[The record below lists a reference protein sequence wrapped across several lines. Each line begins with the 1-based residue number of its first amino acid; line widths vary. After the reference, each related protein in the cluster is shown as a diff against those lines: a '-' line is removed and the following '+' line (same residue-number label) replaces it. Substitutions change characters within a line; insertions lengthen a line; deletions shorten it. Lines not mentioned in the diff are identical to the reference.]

1 MKPKALQPEAA
12 ADPPA
17 AIREESKDKE
27 AAAAAAPP
35 QAEGNTEEPSKAV
48 DASAKAEETNFSPPQ
63 AQDQAAKVGGAED
76 KERVPAG
83 AETGAPAGSEGN
95 QGQTGQ
101 AAAKVEE
108 TEQAEPAPASEMVSD
123 GKQETANLTAQA
135 VSGADDKAGAG
146 QAPDGGAKAGHGVEA
161 EQVPASANA
170 PPAPAVEEGAADP
183 TAGGQQIPAAS
194 AAPPDQPGE
203 GAMDV
208 DVKTEGAQDLPS
220 DQKTAADSEPKD
232 DKNQV
237 LASGDLQN
245 PQILSQTPQAAG
257 GGASL
262 AGVPLTSGELN
273 QPNQNA
279 SFYQV
284 MQMHAAQ
291 AQGQAEA
298 QAQAIQATRA
308 HQVGVGSPISQGK
321 AAPGSSPMRGVP
333 YMNMP
338 PQLQGMPMQVPK
350 GFLVPQQMMV
360 QAAQAQAQAQA
371 QFQAQA
377 QQVQAQAQ
385 AQFQA
390 QQAQAQFQQARAQ
403 AVAQGQAKPKVGD
416 KKDGSKKR
424 KIEQQGKGPA
434 KKPAAAKK
442 KKPAKEKLTHKD
454 AMEYLTKVKE
464 RFNDKLTVYNKF
476 LDIMRKFGMKKINTA
491 GVVEL
496 VKTLFKGHK
505 DLLLGFNLFVPSG
518 YEIRI
523 AEPGSKAG
531 KGSGPK
537 GGKVKAGPKKKQPI
551 EFNQAISYVNKI
563 KKRFAGDERV
573 YKAFLEILN
582 MYRKGKKG
590 IYKVYEEVSVL
601 FSEHEDLLKEFT
613 YFLPDS
619 QPPPQLSVSKRS
631 TAKSKDAKSKRA
643 TKSGT
648 KSSKDEEDKKVKS
661 SLASLSKE
669 LQFFERVKNRLRN
682 KEAYQDFLKCLN
694 IFSQEIISKMELQGL
709 VYDII
714 GKYSDLVQ
722 GFNEFLSRCESM
734 DLDLSVKNILGKD
747 GKALEAA
754 RTSVSSKEMQQ
765 KLKAISM
772 REKYNTRP
780 ISDLDLTMCEQCTP
794 SYRKLP
800 TDYPKMSFKGREKH
814 KSPQL
819 KSMFASMLND
829 QWVSLPTGTEDAYG
843 FKSLRRNQ
851 YEESLFRCEDD
862 RFELE
867 MCIEC
872 NTATIKVLD
881 EFAQQ
886 IPSLSDEEKRAL
898 VLPDNLLGPVHLR
911 SIEKIYAE
919 HGQNILDLLR
929 RIPGYAVPIVHE
941 RLKEKD
947 KEWRHAQSEM
957 NKVWSKVYEQNYH
970 KSLDHRSFYFKQID
984 KKNLSSKGII
994 TEIKELSEERKKKQD
1009 MKTKMTKAIASIP
1022 DSRWTD
1028 QHMEVDIVFDCKD
1041 QALHNEI
1048 FGIVAYAADEML
1060 SADLCKKVTKFW
1072 CEFFEPFFGL
1082 AMRNPEDRKNH
1093 SLGREDKDGDTVMED
1108 KDGEGAEKKAS
1119 DTANMDSSENSGD
1132 EKNKEEEE
1140 NEEDSDPSLE
1150 FVHCKPI
1157 AAHLVSNGR
1166 KAGKQK
1172 AKTVFYG
1179 NDAFY
1184 VLFRLHNYLYE
1195 RLAIV
1200 KDCVKKG
1207 DDKWR
1212 PSQKEGEGKEDAPN
1226 DAGKKV
1232 HDEFMQLLY
1241 RLIDGTTDI
1250 SQYEDECRHLL
1261 GAKAYI
1267 LFTVDKLIYKLVK
1280 QIQSIVTDD
1289 LLLKLQSLYDY
1300 EKERKDNLFDNSVYY
1315 ANSLVLLNDETRFRI
1330 GVVEKGKVS
1339 AQILDVS
1346 LNKYDVPAVAMD
1358 KAFSDYLKSYVE
1370 FDSSVSAH
1378 EPGKVFLKR
1387 TLQGLKDVN
1396 GTDEQL
1402 PGELKN
1408 FYIWNGLE
1416 CKIACN
1422 TSKVSYVLDTEDVL
1436 LRKGFCTS
1444 LKTDQAKKRKERFD
1458 KWIET
1463 EIEKTDEASEE

>member
-1 MKPKALQPEAA
+1 MEEGEGSQALKLPRLIVKLPGMKPKALQPEAA

-48 DASAKAEETNFSPPQ
+48 DASAKAEETNVSPPQ
-63 AQDQAAKVGGAED
+63 ALDQAAKVGGVED

-442 KKPAKEKLTHKD
+442 KKPAKEKLTQKD
-454 AMEYLTKVKE
+454 AIEYLTKVKE
-464 RFNDKLTVYNKF
+464 RFKDKLTVYNKF

-505 DLLLGFNLFVPSG
+505 DLLRGFNTFVPSG

-531 KGSGPK
+531 KGREPK
-537 GGKVKAGPKKKQPI
+537 GASASAEDPK
-551 EFNQAISYVNKI
+551 
-563 KKRFAGDERV
+563 
-573 YKAFLEILN
+573 L
-582 MYRKGKKG
+582 
-590 IYKVYEEVSVL
+590 
-601 FSEHEDLLKEFT
+601 SEHHASEYGRKFAMKTALL
-613 YFLPDS
+613 
-619 QPPPQLSVSKRS
+619 
-631 TAKSKDAKSKRA
+631 A
-643 TKSGT
+643 
-648 KSSKDEEDKKVKS
+648 
-661 SLASLSKE
+661 
-669 LQFFERVKNRLRN
+669 
-682 KEAYQDFLKCLN
+682 
-694 IFSQEIISKMELQGL
+694 GL
-709 VYDII
+709 VYVLQRWQDACPTLILDCLYCLGLYSLLGVIEDGI
-714 GKYSDLVQ
+714 GALFSASVLGIPVERSFDRFYFSANLA
-722 GFNEFLSRCESM
+722 EF
-734 DLDLSVKNILGKD
+734 
-747 GKALEAA
+747 
-754 RTSVSSKEMQQ
+754 
-765 KLKAISM
+765 
-772 REKYNTRP
+772 
-780 ISDLDLTMCEQCTP
+780 
-794 SYRKLP
+794 
-800 TDYPKMSFKGREKH
+800 
-814 KSPQL
+814 
-819 KSMFASMLND
+819 
-829 QWVSLPTGTEDAYG
+829 W
-843 FKSLRRNQ
+843 SLRWNQ
-851 YEESLFRCEDD
+851 
-862 RFELE
+862 
-867 MCIEC
+867 
-872 NTATIKVLD
+872 
-881 EFAQQ
+881 
-886 IPSLSDEEKRAL
+886 
-898 VLPDNLLGPVHLR
+898 
-911 SIEKIYAE
+911 
-919 HGQNILDLLR
+919 HG
-929 RIPGYAVPIVHE
+929 
-941 RLKEKD
+941 
-947 KEWRHAQSEM
+947 
-957 NKVWSKVYEQNYH
+957 
-970 KSLDHRSFYFKQID
+970 
-984 KKNLSSKGII
+984 
-994 TEIKELSEERKKKQD
+994 
-1009 MKTKMTKAIASIP
+1009 
-1022 DSRWTD
+1022 
-1028 QHMEVDIVFDCKD
+1028 
-1041 QALHNEI
+1041 
-1048 FGIVAYAADEML
+1048 
-1060 SADLCKKVTKFW
+1060 
-1072 CEFFEPFFGL
+1072 
-1082 AMRNPEDRKNH
+1082 
-1093 SLGREDKDGDTVMED
+1093 
-1108 KDGEGAEKKAS
+1108 
-1119 DTANMDSSENSGD
+1119 
-1132 EKNKEEEE
+1132 
-1140 NEEDSDPSLE
+1140 
-1150 FVHCKPI
+1150 
-1157 AAHLVSNGR
+1157 
-1166 KAGKQK
+1166 
-1172 AKTVFYG
+1172 
-1179 NDAFY
+1179 
-1184 VLFRLHNYLYE
+1184 
-1195 RLAIV
+1195 
-1200 KDCVKKG
+1200 
-1207 DDKWR
+1207 
-1212 PSQKEGEGKEDAPN
+1212 
-1226 DAGKKV
+1226 
-1232 HDEFMQLLY
+1232 
-1241 RLIDGTTDI
+1241 
-1250 SQYEDECRHLL
+1250 
-1261 GAKAYI
+1261 
-1267 LFTVDKLIYKLVK
+1267 
-1280 QIQSIVTDD
+1280 
-1289 LLLKLQSLYDY
+1289 
-1300 EKERKDNLFDNSVYY
+1300 
-1315 ANSLVLLNDETRFRI
+1315 
-1330 GVVEKGKVS
+1330 
-1339 AQILDVS
+1339 
-1346 LNKYDVPAVAMD
+1346 
-1358 KAFSDYLKSYVE
+1358 E
-1370 FDSSVSAH
+1370 FDSAPPSSLDSSLTNRPPGAPPLSLSLSPSVAKLLKVVVYEPIVRGELVHKAKPKPPRSSLTKHTIKKALALLLTFVASGVMH
-1378 EPGKVFLKR
+1378 EVVFAYGSGAGFTPNFGWFKFFS
-1387 TLQGLKDVN
+1387 LQGV
-1396 GTDEQL
+1396 
-1402 PGELKN
+1402 
-1408 FYIWNGLE
+1408 
-1416 CKIACN
+1416 
-1422 TSKVSYVLDTEDVL
+1422 YVLAEQVVGRAVKSRPPKWVSIVGTLSFL
-1436 LRKGFCTS
+1436 LVTGDRHFFRAVREAGVDRAVVSNLHS
-1444 LKTDQAKKRKERFD
+1444 LL
-1458 KWIET
+1458 
-1463 EIEKTDEASEE
+1463 S